1 MNQFSFTKMHGLG
14 NNYIYVNLFEE
25 QLEEAML
32 PELARRVSDVNTG
45 IGSDGMILVCPSENA
60 PVKMRIFNR
69 DGSEA
74 RSCGNGLRCVAKYA
88 YEHNLV
94 EDTVF
99 SIDTLSGPV
108 HAEVTV
114 QDGKVTLVTIDMG
127 QPRLTRS
134 EIPML
139 GEGETP
145 FIIEEFLYENRRYE
159 LTAVSMGNPHGVIFV
174 DRIEDAP
181 LTTLGPVLEKHEMF
195 PDSVNV
201 EFVEIVNEKEMNFRV
216 WERGSGITQACGTG
230 ACAAVVAAVLNDKM
244 EKGVETIV
252 HLAGGDLF
260 ITWTEDGTVLMKGP
274 AETICAGI
282 YYY

>member
-1 MNQFSFTKMHGLG
+1 MHGLG

-45 IGSDGMILVCPSENA
+45 IGSDGMIFSLSFGERTGENA
-60 PVKMRIFNR
+60 DFFNR

-145 FIIEEFLYENRRYE
+145 FIIEEFFYMKI
-159 LTAVSMGNPHGVIFV
+159 AVMS
-174 DRIEDAP
+174 
-181 LTTLGPVLEKHEMF
+181 
-195 PDSVNV
+195 
-201 EFVEIVNEKEMNFRV
+201 
-216 WERGSGITQACGTG
+216 
-230 ACAAVVAAVLNDKM
+230 
-244 EKGVETIV
+244 
-252 HLAGGDLF
+252 
-260 ITWTEDGTVLMKGP
+260 
-274 AETICAGI
+274 
-282 YYY
+282 